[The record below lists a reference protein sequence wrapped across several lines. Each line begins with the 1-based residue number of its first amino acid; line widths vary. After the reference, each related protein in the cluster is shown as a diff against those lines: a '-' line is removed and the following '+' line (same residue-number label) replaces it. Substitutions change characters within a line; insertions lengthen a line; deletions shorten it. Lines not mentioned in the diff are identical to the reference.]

1 MSESMPMSVRIRLS
15 VMMFLQFMLFAV
27 WWQPLAA
34 YLGNELG
41 LTGGQMSPILNTMA
55 LGCLIAPIIGMV
67 ADRYFAS
74 QKVLAILNLIG
85 AALLVI
91 AAKQTNPVAIFVILL
106 LQQLCY
112 MPTWGLTTAIAM
124 ANSSTEAFPQIRVFG
139 SIGWVAS
146 GVFGFVALKVFGTAI
161 DGTEIPFYCGAGVS
175 LVAAALALTI
185 PNTPPPAKGQKASI
199 IDVLGLRAVSL
210 LKDFN
215 FLMFMVVSTLMMIPF
230 AIYFSYCSVFL
241 SDKGF
246 ALITAT
252 MNWGQFVEMF
262 VMAFLLP
269 IVLKRVGLKW
279 VMSLGLGV
287 MVVRYLF
294 FLGGGMYGQ
303 AWMYFGAILV
313 HGFIYSFFF
322 VGGQMYVGKKAPP
335 ELQAQAQGFLFLIMF
350 GIGMLVGNIFNGK
363 LIDKH
368 SSPVLAAA
376 SGYQVADG
384 SRMAT
389 ESGTVNGAQITEVKL
404 FSRALN
410 DTEVQVLATTN
421 EKKRENLISEAAA
434 RKEPVSVTLDQDVQY
449 EGAWTGLANEATASE
464 FTFNGLLTLPVDD
477 PNSQDDDVLNGTLLK
492 LGAGSSALEL
502 SLKDNT
508 VMIQAGPDEIVA
520 LSIGLSRKDPTYL
533 AISKGADGM
542 KLYING
548 STYKTYDWKP
558 IWSLTTVCS
567 VALLGLIIVGFRH
580 KEEKASEG
588 NIANETAGEG
598 ESKAEA

>member
-1 MSESMPMSVRIRLS
+1 MSDSMPMGIRIRLS

-55 LGCLIAPIIGMV
+55 LGCLIAPIIGMI

-74 QKVLAILNLIG
+74 QKVLAVMNLLG
-85 AALLVI
+85 AVLLVI
-91 AAKQTNPVAIFVILL
+91 AAKQTNPTSIFFVLL

-112 MPTWGLTTAIAM
+112 MPTWGLTTAVAM
-124 ANSSTEAFPQIRVFG
+124 SNSSTEAFPQIRVFG

-146 GVFGFVALKVFGTAI
+146 GVFGFVALKFFGTTI
-161 DGTEIPFYCGAGVS
+161 DGTEIPFYCGAAVS
-175 LVAAALALTI
+175 LIAAGLALTI

-215 FLMFMVVSTLMMIPF
+215 FLMFIVVSTLVMIPF
-230 AIYFSYCSVFL
+230 SIYWSYCSVFL

-246 ALITAT
+246 ALISAT

-269 IVLKRVGLKW
+269 LVLVRIGLKW
-279 VMSLGLGV
+279 AMSLGLGV
-287 MVVRYLF
+287 LVVRYLF
-294 FLGGGMYGQ
+294 FLGGGMTDQ
-303 AWMYFGAILV
+303 TWMYMGAILV

-350 GIGMLVGNIFNGK
+350 GIGMLVGNTFNGN

-376 SGYQVADG
+376 SGFKVADG
-384 SRMAT
+384 SHV
-389 ESGTVNGAQITEVKL
+389 GTDSITVDGAAISDTKL
-404 FSRALN
+404 YNRSLN
-410 DTEVQVLATTN
+410 DTEVLVLATTN
-421 EKKRENLISEAAA
+421 EKKRENLISEAAE
-434 RKEPVSVTLDQDVQY
+434 KEVPVTVALDQGVQY
-449 EGAWTGLANEATASE
+449 EGAWGGLANQGTASE
-464 FTFNGLLTLPVDD
+464 FTFAGLLTLPEDD
-477 PNSQDDDVLNGTLLK
+477 PNSEDDDVLNGTLIT
-492 LGAGSSALEL
+492 LGEGSDALAL
-502 SLKDNT
+502 TLKDNA
-508 VMIQAGPDEIVA
+508 VVIKAGSDEIVA
-520 LSIGLSRKDPTYL
+520 RSMGLSRGSDNPTYL

-542 KLYING
+542 KLYANG
-548 STYKTYDWKP
+548 SVYRTYNWQP
-558 IWSLTTVCS
+558 IWSLTTICS
-567 VALLGLIIVGFRH
+567 AVLLVLIIFGFH
-580 KEEKASEG
+580 YKEEK
-588 NIANETAGEG
+588 TA
-598 ESKAEA
+598 A